1 LGVEIFL
8 VASIVCGKKDDFLS
22 RGLDGSRFDGP
33 RTKPRPCLVE
43 SVLPLYDVMLCEPST
58 KHASLSRV
66 WHAFRTKA
74 IQVSFVVPP
83 QFDVFHAVAIAE
95 RVAREIQNMA
105 RLHSHLCTLQN
116 WLLADVIFLGSGLLM
131 SIC

>member
-8 VASIVCGKKDDFLS
+8 VASIVCGKHDFLS
-22 RGLDGSRFDGP
+22 RGLNGSRFDGP
-33 RTKPRPCLVE
+33 GTKPRPCLVE
-43 SVLPLYDVMLCEPST
+43 SVLPFYDVMLCEPSA
-58 KHASLSRV
+58 KNASRSRV
-66 WHAFRTKA
+66 DYAFRTEA
-74 IQVSFVVPP
+74 IHVGFVVPP
-83 QFDVFHAVAIAE
+83 QLDVFHAVAIAE

-105 RLHSHLCTLQN
+105 RLHSRLCTLQN